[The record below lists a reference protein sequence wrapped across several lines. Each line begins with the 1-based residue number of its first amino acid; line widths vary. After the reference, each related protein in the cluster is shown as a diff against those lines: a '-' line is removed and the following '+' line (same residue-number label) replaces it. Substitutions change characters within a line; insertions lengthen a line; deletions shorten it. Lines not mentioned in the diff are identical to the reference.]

1 MACRKLQDRNEV
13 RMLFIILL
21 LTACAELPKCP
32 NVTAHEM
39 QIGGKQWFILDA
51 ENLQALWTRSE
62 RLAKGE
68 CE

>member
-1 MACRKLQDRNEV
+1 MV
-13 RMLFIILL
+13 FFVLL

-32 NVTAHEM
+32 SVNAYPFQYQGT
-39 QIGGKQWFILDA
+39 QWFILDA

-62 RLAKGE
+62 KLAKGE

>member
-1 MACRKLQDRNEV
+1 
-13 RMLFIILL
+13 MLLTVLL
-21 LTACAELPKCP
+21 LAACAELPKCP
-32 NVTAHEM
+32 SVSAHEM

-62 RLAKGE
+62 KLAKGE

>member
-1 MACRKLQDRNEV
+1 
-13 RMLFIILL
+13 MLLTILL
-21 LTACAELPKCP
+21 LAACAELPKCP
-32 NVTAHEM
+32 SVDAHVM

-62 RLAKGE
+62 KLAKGE